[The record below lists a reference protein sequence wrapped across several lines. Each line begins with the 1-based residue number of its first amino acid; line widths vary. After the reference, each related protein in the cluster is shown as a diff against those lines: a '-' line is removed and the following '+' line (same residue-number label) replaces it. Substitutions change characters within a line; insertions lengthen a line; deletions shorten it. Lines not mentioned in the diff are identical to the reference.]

1 MTARKRPRER
11 PPLISE
17 QLDELALAYVGRFA
31 TTRAKLA
38 SYLQRKIRERG
49 WTGHRPPDVPAV
61 VERLASLG
69 YVDDAAY
76 ALSKSRAL
84 TGRGFG
90 VRRVRQSLRAAG
102 IDEQDAQPA
111 TEQAEQEAVE
121 AAIRFA
127 RRKRLGPFGD
137 GGGDRAAVERSLAA
151 MVRAGHSFRLS
162 KAILSMKPGSEVDV
176 ESLGESR

>member
-31 TTRAKLA
+31 TTRAKLK

-49 WTGHRPPDVPAV
+49 WTGDRPPDVAAV

-84 TGRGFG
+84 TGRGYG

-102 IDEQDAQPA
+102 VDEEDMRPA
-111 TEQAEQEAVE
+111 TEQAAQEAVE

-127 RRKRLGPFGD
+127 RRRRLGPFGD
-137 GGGDRAAVERSLAA
+137 GKSDRSSSQRSLAA
-151 MVRAGHSFRLS
+151 MIRAGHSFDLS
-162 KAILSMKPGSEVDV
+162 KAILSLQPGSEVDV
-176 ESLGESR
+176 ESLAESR